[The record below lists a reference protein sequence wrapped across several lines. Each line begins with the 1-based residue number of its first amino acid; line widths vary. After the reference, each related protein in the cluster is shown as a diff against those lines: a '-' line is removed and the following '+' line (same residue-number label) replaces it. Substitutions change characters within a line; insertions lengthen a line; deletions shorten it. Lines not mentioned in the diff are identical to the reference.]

1 MQAPR
6 KVWKYLVSMAV
17 VLLVVTMTACAGKTA
32 PEETSSTEVE
42 IGVDADQESA
52 AMAAIEEVP
61 VMYQEMQ
68 FPGSEFLFE
77 VYGVGG
83 PMFPCRFYLVNDVTT
98 DQAAQYYLEKL
109 PWFTVEQ
116 DEVLDG
122 YRHFQND
129 NSTPVW
135 NQLGVENPEDLVQ
148 VGSELD
154 GRLVGVEVVHSN
166 YTGGFSNL
174 SFAAASDDPDKQIPP
189 DATII
194 VLTYFSNPY

>member
-1 MQAPR
+1 MQKPH
-6 KVWKYLVSMAV
+6 KKWMYLISIAV
-17 VLLVVTMTACAGKTA
+17 ILLVVMTTACAGKTA
-32 PEETSSTEVE
+32 PEETESKEAET
-42 IGVDADQESA
+42 GVVADQEST
-52 AMAAIEEVP
+52 AITAVEEVP

-68 FPGSEFLFE
+68 FPDSEFLFE

-83 PMFPCRFYLVNDVTT
+83 PMFPCRFYVVNNATT
-98 DQAAQYYLEKL
+98 DQAAQYYREKL
-109 PWFTVEQ
+109 PWFTIEQ

-122 YRHFQND
+122 HRHFQNN
-129 NSTPVW
+129 NSSPVM
-135 NQLGVENPEDLVQ
+135 NQLGVENPEDLAQ

-174 SFAAASDDPDKQIPP
+174 AFAAASDDPEKQIPP

>member
-1 MQAPR
+1 MN
-6 KVWKYLVSMAV
+6 KK
-17 VLLVVTMTACAGKTA
+17 
-32 PEETSSTEVE
+32 E
-42 IGVDADQESA
+42 IGNTFLRLSSVFLFLVLAAACSSGESQEEVTPVEENNQEPA
-52 AMAAIEEVP
+52 AMAAVEEAP

-68 FPGSEFLFE
+68 FPDSEFLFE

-83 PMFPCRFYLVNDVTT
+83 PMFPCRFYVVNDVTT

-116 DEVLDG
+116 DEVVDG
-122 YRHFQND
+122 QRHFQTD
-129 NSTPVW
+129 YSEPVW
-135 NQLGVENPEDLVQ
+135 GQLDVEDPEDLEQ
-148 VGSELD
+148 VGIELD

>member
-1 MQAPR
+1 MQKPH
-6 KVWKYLVSMAV
+6 KKWVYLVSMAV
-17 VLLVVTMTACAGKTA
+17 ILLVVTTTACAGKIA
-32 PEETSSTEVE
+32 PEEAESTEAE
-42 IGVDADQESA
+42 IGAEADQEPA
-52 AMAAIEEVP
+52 VMAAVEEVP

-68 FPGSEFLFE
+68 FPDSEFLFE

-122 YRHFQND
+122 HRHFQID
-129 NSTPVW
+129 NSSPVM

-174 SFAAASDDPDKQIPP
+174 SFAIASGDPDKQIPP

-194 VLTYFSNPY
+194 VLVYFSNPY

>member
-1 MQAPR
+1 MCI
-6 KVWKYLVSMAV
+6 S
-17 VLLVVTMTACAGKTA
+17 
-32 PEETSSTEVE
+32 
-42 IGVDADQESA
+42 
-52 AMAAIEEVP
+52 
-61 VMYQEMQ
+61 
-68 FPGSEFLFE
+68 
-77 VYGVGG
+77 
-83 PMFPCRFYLVNDVTT
+83 DVTT

-116 DEVLDG
+116 DEVLDDH
-122 YRHFQND
+122 RHFQSD
-129 NSTPVW
+129 NSSPVM

-166 YTGGFSNL
+166 YTGGFTNL
-174 SFAAASDDPDKQIPP
+174 AYAAASSDSGNQIPS

>member
-1 MQAPR
+1 MNNKQIGNTFLR
-6 KVWKYLVSMAV
+6 LSSVFLFLVMAA
-17 VLLVVTMTACAGKTA
+17 ACSSDQSQEDVK
-32 PEETSSTEVE
+32 PLEEN
-42 IGVDADQESA
+42 DQEPA
-52 AMAAIEEVP
+52 VMAAVEEVP

-68 FPGSEFLFE
+68 FPDSEFLFE

-98 DQAAQYYLEKL
+98 DQAAQYYLDKL

-122 YRHFQND
+122 HRHFQTD
-129 NSTPVW
+129 NSSPVW
-135 NQLGVENPEDLVQ
+135 NQLGVENTEDLVQ

-154 GRLVGVEVVHSN
+154 GRLVGVEVVHSD

-174 SFAAASDDPDKQIPP
+174 AYAAAASDTGKQVPP